1 MGIDGSGQSVVEEL
15 LQLQHTA
22 GEIDSLHH
30 AASGQDTQHSVEV
43 CIVRLDCFLQGVR
56 KRLPAAAVYLKTL
69 QTNNLSKERH
79 LTTIK
84 DNTVLLL
91 KSVCC
96 LYSE

>member
-43 CIVRLDCFLQGVR
+43 CIIWLDCFLQGVR

-79 LTTIK
+79 ITTVK

-91 KSVCC
+91 KIVCC